1 MPLLLKAVLRC
12 RQCGVRVYED
22 KIAKFGDKLSSM
34 TRQAIIERTLK
45 AINQL
50 PEEKAEEIS
59 DFAEFMM
66 KQYEEQQLSKG
77 IQRLS
82 ASSQTFDFLN
92 NEEDLYTEN
101 DLKEKYNG

>member
-1 MPLLLKAVLRC
+1 
-12 RQCGVRVYED
+12 
-22 KIAKFGDKLSSM
+22 M

-77 IQRLS
+77 IQQLTT
-82 ASSQTFDFLN
+82 SSQAFDFLN
-92 NEEDLYTEN
+92 NEEDLYTED
-101 DLKEKYNG
+101 DLLIAS